1 MKTKDKLVDDC
12 YKNYLR
18 SSKKYLT
25 DTWKFTGG
33 QNYKFFKTVV
43 GDNLLIN
50 SNIKGISAIDNYPS
64 LNFLN
69 KKNKKDLTKL
79 QNSNYFEI
87 YKKNKFE
94 ESYFGSSILIQFRYF
109 LKIKKL
115 IKSKKNI
122 LIIGD
127 GYGILSSIILN
138 TFDCKIFLC
147 DLPETL
153 IFQEYYLRKNFPNF
167 KMNYVANDEDKI
179 NFGSKINF
187 INCNQIHRFNFNLDL
202 VINLDSMSEMDKSS
216 IDNYYKFVE
225 KNLKIGGYFF
235 NSNPAGVSGQG
246 YRLPGNFPLTKRFII
261 KDLEVMYPSHRDV
274 FLKYL
279 SVLVQKKVSIH
290 KDISNNKLD
299 KIKNETINYFYNESE
314 NIINSNNLKIIKKKT
329 IDIVNLIFKK
339 NNKNKIY
346 KAKNKLLK
354 HYQIKENFNQKINNS
369 NFYHKFMLN
378 FLKFLDRKKS
388 HEFDEYCKYFLKIK
402 KSKVEI
408 SDAVKIISLSRFKDP
423 ELSKKFMRQ
432 VSEDSF
438 EKLYLKFALLEN
450 LDNKKRDR
458 LLIDLEKLKSKQFLD
473 QLKFLY
479 CCFKLNKDQKAHK
492 QIKQLKLK
500 INSKLFAI
508 YFLKLLIVA
517 GKFEIFKKNFN
528 FLSKKFKI
536 NKDDKINILL
546 STCFVE
552 LKTIKRFKTIFKNE
566 KINEPNKLDQI
577 VLGFKIGK
585 ISEKKF
591 IDKIIRNYHNYYSI
605 GFVLKN
611 TIKHLDL
618 KNVRFL
624 CNESLKLKS
633 NEQNINFISE
643 ILFYN
648 QMYNDCFKKASK
660 IKDLHKY
667 SIFYNLK
674 KILSKVAIKNKF
686 FKDDIRELTKKDFFR
701 LIHNG
706 RVCILPFMD
715 NGNNAVQISDN

>member
-1 MKTKDKLVDDC
+1 M
-12 YKNYLR
+12 
-18 SSKKYLT
+18 
-25 DTWKFTGG
+25 
-33 QNYKFFKTVV
+33 
-43 GDNLLIN
+43 
-50 SNIKGISAIDNYPS
+50 
-64 LNFLN
+64 
-69 KKNKKDLTKL
+69 
-79 QNSNYFEI
+79 
-87 YKKNKFE
+87 
-94 ESYFGSSILIQFRYF
+94 
-109 LKIKKL
+109 
-115 IKSKKNI
+115 
-122 LIIGD
+122 
-127 GYGILSSIILN
+127 
-138 TFDCKIFLC
+138 
-147 DLPETL
+147 
-153 IFQEYYLRKNFPNF
+153 
-167 KMNYVANDEDKI
+167 
-179 NFGSKINF
+179 
-187 INCNQIHRFNFNLDL
+187 
-202 VINLDSMSEMDKSS
+202 
-216 IDNYYKFVE
+216 
-225 KNLKIGGYFF
+225 
-235 NSNPAGVSGQG
+235 
-246 YRLPGNFPLTKRFII
+246 
-261 KDLEVMYPSHRDV
+261 
-274 FLKYL
+274 
-279 SVLVQKKVSIH
+279 
-290 KDISNNKLD
+290 
-299 KIKNETINYFYNESE
+299 
-314 NIINSNNLKIIKKKT
+314 
-329 IDIVNLIFKK
+329 
-339 NNKNKIY
+339 
-346 KAKNKLLK
+346 
-354 HYQIKENFNQKINNS
+354 
-369 NFYHKFMLN
+369 
-378 FLKFLDRKKS
+378 
-388 HEFDEYCKYFLKIK
+388 
-402 KSKVEI
+402 
-408 SDAVKIISLSRFKDP
+408 
-423 ELSKKFMRQ
+423 
-432 VSEDSF
+432 
-438 EKLYLKFALLEN
+438 
-450 LDNKKRDR
+450 
-458 LLIDLEKLKSKQFLD
+458 LIDLENSNKQFLD

>member
-1 MKTKDKLVDDC
+1 MLDIW

-18 SSKKYLT
+18 TSKRYYT
-25 DTWKFTGG
+25 DTWKFTGEH
-33 QNYKFFKTVV
+33 NYNFFKTIV

-50 SNIKGISAIDNYPS
+50 SNIKGLAAIDNYPS

-69 KKNKKDLTKL
+69 KKNKKVLTKL

-94 ESYFGSSILIQFRYF
+94 KSYFGSSILIQFRYF
-109 LKIKKL
+109 LKIKRL
-115 IKSKKNI
+115 IKSKSNI

-138 TFDCKIFLC
+138 TFNCKIFLC

-153 IFQEYYLRKNFPNF
+153 MLQEYYLRKNFPKL
-167 KMNYVANDEDKI
+167 KMNYVANDKDKI
-179 NFGSKINF
+179 NFDSKINF
-187 INCNQIHRFNFNLDL
+187 INCNQIHRFNIKLDL

-225 KNLKIGGYFF
+225 KNLKIDGYFF
-235 NSNPAGVSGQG
+235 NSNPGGVSGQG
-246 YRLPGNFPLTKRFII
+246 YRLPGNYPLTKRFII

-274 FLKYL
+274 FFKYL
-279 SVLVQKKVSIH
+279 SVLAQKKVSIH

-299 KIKNETINYFYNESE
+299 KIRNKTINYFYNESE
-314 NIINSNNLKIIKKKT
+314 NIININNLKIIKKKT
-329 IDIVNLIFKK
+329 IDIANLIIKK
-339 NNKNKIY
+339 NYKNKIF

-354 HYQIKENFNQKINNS
+354 SYQIKENFSQKINNS

-378 FLKFLDRKKS
+378 FLKFLDRKKLG
-388 HEFDEYCKYFLKIK
+388 EFDEYCKYFLKIK
-402 KSKVEI
+402 KPKVEI
-408 SDAVKIISLSRFKDP
+408 SDAVKIIALSRFKDP
-423 ELSKKFMRQ
+423 DLSIKFMHQ
-432 VSEDSF
+432 ISEDSF

-450 LDNKKRDR
+450 LDNKKRDH
-458 LLIDLEKLKSKQFLD
+458 LLINLEKLKSNQFLD

-479 CCFKLNKDQKAHK
+479 CCFKLDKDQKAYK
-492 QIKQLKLK
+492 QIKKIKLK

-517 GKFEIFKKNFN
+517 GKFEIFNKNFN
-528 FLSKKFKI
+528 FLAKKFKI
-536 NKDDKINILL
+536 HNDDKINILL

-552 LKTIKRFKTIFKNE
+552 PKTIKRFKMIFKNE
-566 KINEPNKLDQI
+566 KINESNKLDQI
-577 VLGFKIGK
+577 VLGFKIGA
-585 ISEKKF
+585 ISEKNF
-591 IDKIIRNYHNYYSI
+591 IAKIVKNYRNYYSI

-624 CNESLKLKS
+624 CSESLKLKS

-674 KILSKVAIKNKF
+674 KILSKVAIKDKF
-686 FKDDIRELTKKDFFR
+686 FKDHICELTKKDFFR

-706 RVCILPFMD
+706 RVCVLPFMD
-715 NGNNAVQISDN
+715 NGNNAVQISGN